1 MHSQRADKQGRVHLH
16 PSPAMLGNRV
26 RVLIPGSS
34 RKAPLP
40 NADSGAGR
48 VALAHPRILRWRV
61 AGRTA
66 GVVPLA
72 CLQSLWDS
80 GQAGLGQTGRGPESP
95 IWVGLDQRKKRPG
108 RRAVHCTR
116 HGHDTAG

>member
-1 MHSQRADKQGRVHLH
+1 MSSTEWELGFVHSQRADKQGSSVHLY
-16 PSPAMLGNRV
+16 PSLAMVGKRMGA
-26 RVLIPGSS
+26 LIPGCG

-61 AGRTA
+61 AGRGA

-72 CLQSLWDS
+72 CLQSLRDS
-80 GQAGLGQTGRGPESP
+80 G
-95 IWVGLDQRKKRPG
+95 RPG
-108 RRAVHCTR
+108 
-116 HGHDTAG
+116 